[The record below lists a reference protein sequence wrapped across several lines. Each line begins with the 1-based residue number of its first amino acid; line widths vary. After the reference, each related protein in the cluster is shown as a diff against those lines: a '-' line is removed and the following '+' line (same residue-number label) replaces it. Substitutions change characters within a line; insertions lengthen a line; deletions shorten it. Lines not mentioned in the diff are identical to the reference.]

1 MNNASAKIALGC
13 DHAAY
18 QLKEQIKTHLLA
30 KGLEVKDFG
39 TFDETSVDYP
49 DYAFFVG
56 KAVTSGEC
64 SRGIVLCGTGIG
76 ISIAAN
82 KIPGVRAALC
92 HDLFTAEA
100 CRQHNNANVL
110 AMGARVLEPEL
121 ALQILDVWLKTEF
134 EGGRHQRR
142 LDKITGIEDTI
153 AVEHA
158 QELANIVNN
167 VNNTK

>member
-1 MNNASAKIALGC
+1 MNNTSAKIALGC

-18 QLKEQIKTHLLA
+18 QLKEQVKAHLQDM
-30 KGLEVKDFG
+30 GLEVKDFG

-56 KAVTSGEC
+56 KSVVSGEC
-64 SRGIVLCGTGIG
+64 EKGIVLCGTGIG

-92 HDLFTAEA
+92 HDLFTARA
-100 CRQHNNANVL
+100 CRQHNNANIL
-110 AMGARVLEPEL
+110 AMGARVLEPEM
-121 ALQILDVWLKTEF
+121 ALQIVDVWLQTEF

-142 LDKITGIEDTI
+142 LDKICEIEDTM

-167 VNNTK
+167 S

>member
-64 SRGIVLCGTGIG
+64 SRGIVLDKGTKVFDGPIDD
-76 ISIAAN
+76 ATAYYEAN
-82 KIPGVRAALC
+82 Y
-92 HDLFTAEA
+92 
-100 CRQHNNANVL
+100 
-110 AMGARVLEPEL
+110 
-121 ALQILDVWLKTEF
+121 
-134 EGGRHQRR
+134 
-142 LDKITGIEDTI
+142 
-153 AVEHA
+153 
-158 QELANIVNN
+158 
-167 VNNTK
+167 